1 MLNDAEISKIIAL
14 EYEKKLKEVLSKE
27 EWDKYIYETSHR
39 LFEDI
44 QAELRHE

>member
-27 EWDKYIYETSHR
+27 EWDKYIYD